1 MLQKHGLVLIFML
14 KGRDGHEREAATRL
28 QDPGPLQRVHEGD
41 GDRLRPV
48 HVRPRRPGPGL
59 AKA

>member
-1 MLQKHGLVLIFML
+1 ML